1 MVKWYLRGYHSPTT
15 LKLERNSYSEVKK
28 FIYFSF
34 FILTLLFFRQL
45 GVAVTASKATKISSS
60 KQLLISETLPEGW
73 SRYGFQQHIANIL
86 GWIPTEGICLFCHGY
101 FEEPLIV
108 SEFPHPAAVKKEPT
122 IITARGSSTVTAKGI
137 SIFQKDVVVTQPGR
151 IVNADKAYI
160 YRDEK
165 TSRVNKIVLVGHV
178 RLREAGKLIVADKGK
193 LTLYPKTAVLK
204 NLAYR
209 SYNDK
214 SYIPQFNYPFNA
226 WGTAKQAT
234 RDASQ
239 VMTLRQ
245 ATYSTCDPT
254 SPAWWL
260 SATTLV
266 LNKQTHQGEAYNA
279 LLRFY
284 GFPVFYF
291 PYYNFPIDN
300 YRKTGFLTPRIGLS
314 VSAGGIFSLPFYW
327 NMAPNY
333 DLTLTPQL
341 MTKRGLN
348 MYAIFRFLSAIS
360 SGDMYVSYLPDDTV
374 FQQFREETLSKF
386 SNPYYANNPSYAPY
400 LDQLKNMKNQ
410 RGLFSMNEHTAFNF
424 EWSSNIILNYV
435 TDPYF
440 FQDLGGQMNANSLSN
455 QLLNQIDLQY
465 SRLHWHFNGMLQ
477 AYQTLHLISQI
488 SAPALDQYARLPDF
502 NVDGYYPDITP
513 HMDFNFNAE
522 AINFSY
528 QSDFTL
534 DKPIGQRFHM
544 RPSLSFPFYFA
555 SGYITPQ
562 IWVDATAYNVE
573 HFQPGQI
580 QTAGRLLPIFDIDS
594 GLYFNRD
601 FSSWGRNLTQTL
613 EPRFFYLYVSY
624 QNQDK
629 LPNFDTVLLPF
640 AFEQLFGLNQYTGDD
655 RLQNANQVS
664 FGLTS
669 RIFDSI
675 TGAPLLTANLG
686 FMYLIEN
693 QRVCLPAGCTPL
705 NFHFSPIVGEL
716 VYYPFL
722 HWSLTTNMA
731 WNPNLRQTNNSSTV
745 ISYANERRKVSLG
758 YIFVH
763 GNGQSIVGPS
773 IISLPSSIYSTNT
786 SVSYLS
792 VQWPLSAR
800 WSARTY
806 WGYDFTRHH
815 TDVAAVGV
823 QYNTCCW
830 ALNFITRRTYT
841 GLIVD
846 PVSGLKNSY
855 DTTYFIQLELKGL
868 GDFGNAPIVGQSL
881 FNTIYDLPNDM
892 R

>member
-1 MVKWYLRGYHSPTT
+1 MKLRN
-15 LKLERNSYSEVKK
+15 L
-28 FIYFSF
+28 FILVF
-34 FILTLLFFRQL
+34 FILTLLFQQL
-45 GVAVTASKATKISSS
+45 GVAEKANKATKISSS
-60 KQLLISETLPEGW
+60 KQRLVSETLPEGW
-73 SRYGFQQHIANIL
+73 SRYRFQQHIANIL
-86 GWIPTEGICLFCHGY
+86 GWIPTEGITLFCHGY
-101 FEEPLIV
+101 FEEPLMV
-108 SEFPHPAAVKKEPT
+108 REFPHPAAAKKEST

-137 SIFQKDVVVTQPGR
+137 SILQKDVVVIQPSR
-151 IVNADKAYI
+151 VVNADKAYI

-165 TSRVNKIVLVGHV
+165 TGQVNKIVLVGHV
-178 RLREAGKLIVADKGK
+178 RLREDGKLIVADKGK
-193 LTLYPKTAVLK
+193 LTLHPKTAVLK

-209 SYNDK
+209 GYNDK
-214 SYIPQFNYPFNA
+214 SYIPQFNPFNA

-239 VMTLRQ
+239 VMTLQ
-245 ATYSTCDPT
+245 HATYSTCDPT
-254 SPAWWL
+254 SPTWWL

-266 LNKQTHQGEAYNA
+266 LNKQTYRGEAYNV

-314 VSAGGIFSLPFYW
+314 GSSGGLFSLPFYW

-333 DLTLTPQL
+333 DLTLTPEL
-341 MTKRGLN
+341 MSKRGLD
-348 MYAIFRFLSAIS
+348 MHALFRFLSATS
-360 SGDMYVSYLPDDTV
+360 SGEMYVSYLPDDTL
-374 FQQFREETLSKF
+374 FQRFREETLSKF
-386 SNPYYANNPSYAPY
+386 SNPYYAKNPRYAPY
-400 LDQLKNMKNQ
+400 LEQLKNMKNQ
-410 RGLFSMNEHTAFNF
+410 RSLFSINEHTALNP

-440 FQDLGGQMNANSLSN
+440 FQDLGGQMNASSFSN
-455 QLLNQIDLQY
+455 QLLNRIDLQY
-465 SRLHWHFNGMLQ
+465 SGLHWQFNGMLQ

-488 SAPALDQYARLPDF
+488 SAHALDQYARLPDF

-513 HMDFNFNAE
+513 HMDFNLNAE

-528 QSDFTL
+528 QSNFTP

-544 RPSLSFPFYFA
+544 RPGLSFPFYFV
-555 SGYITPQ
+555 SGYINPQ
-562 IWVDATAYNVE
+562 IWADATAYNVE
-573 HFQPGQI
+573 HFQPGQV

-594 GLYFNRD
+594 GLYFDRD
-601 FSSWGRNLTQTL
+601 FSLRERNFTQTL
-613 EPRFFYLYVSY
+613 EPRFFYLYVPY

-640 AFEQLFGLNQYTGDD
+640 AFEQLFVLNQYTGDD
-655 RLQNANQVS
+655 RLQNANQVI

-669 RIFDSI
+669 RIFDGI

-686 FMYLIEN
+686 FMYLIGN
-693 QRVCLPAGCTPL
+693 QRVWLPAGCTPL
-705 NFHFSPIVGEL
+705 NFHFSPIVSEL
-716 VYYPFL
+716 IYYPFP
-722 HWSLTTNMA
+722 HWSLTTSMA

-745 ISYANERRKVSLG
+745 ISYANERRKLSLG

-773 IISLPSSIYSTNT
+773 IISPPSSIYSTNT

-792 VQWPLSAR
+792 VQWPLSAQ

-806 WGYDFTRHH
+806 WGYDLTRHH

-830 ALNFITRRTYT
+830 ALSFITRRTYT
-841 GLIVD
+841 VLIVD

-855 DTTYFIQLELKGL
+855 DTSYFVQLELKGL
-868 GDFGNAPIVGQSL
+868 GDFGNAPIAGQSL
-881 FNTIYDLPNDM
+881 FNTIYDIPNDM